1 MRDPVRKA
9 ILQTV
14 GLGVVLTAALFV
26 SAGTL
31 AWPMA
36 WAVVSFYAAFSVTGF
51 LLLPPDLI
59 AERSSLAG
67 GEPADLVVAGLAF
80 LFLLPIS
87 FAACGLD
94 ARLQGSPAIP
104 PGVRIAAFAVFVL
117 GYGVSLW
124 AASSNP
130 FFSGVV
136 RVQRERGHRV
146 ASGGPYAFVRHPGYA
161 GPMAGHLLLPLALG
175 SLWGIVPAA
184 LGCACLV
191 IRIGSEER
199 VLREELAGYTEYAQ
213 RVRWRL
219 VPGLW

>member
-1 MRDPVRKA
+1 MRKA
-9 ILQTV
+9 IVQTV
-14 GLGVVLTAALFV
+14 GLGVVLAAALFV
-26 SAGTL
+26 PAGTL

-36 WAVVSFYAAFSVTGF
+36 WAVVACYVAFSVAGF
-51 LLLPPDLI
+51 LLLPADLI

-67 GEPADLVVAGLAF
+67 GEPADLVIAGLAF

-87 FAACGLD
+87 YAVCGLD

-104 PGVRIAAFAVFVL
+104 VGIRIAAFAVFVL

-124 AASSNP
+124 AAASNP

-161 GPMAGHLLLPLALG
+161 GPMGGHLLLPIALG
-175 SLWGIVPAA
+175 SLWGLAPAA
-184 LGCACLV
+184 LGCACLAV
-191 IRIGSEER
+191 RIGSEER

>member
-1 MRDPVRKA
+1 MRNA
-9 ILQTV
+9 ILQTA
-14 GLGVVLTAALFV
+14 GLGVVLAAALFAP
-26 SAGTL
+26 AGTL

-36 WAVVSFYAAFSVTGF
+36 WAVLAFYVAFSVAGF
-51 LLLPPDLI
+51 LVLPPDLI

-80 LFLLPIS
+80 LFLFPIS
-87 FAACGLD
+87 FAVCGLD
-94 ARLQGSPAIP
+94 VRLHGSPALP
-104 PGVRIAAFAVFVL
+104 TGLRVAAFAVFVL
-117 GYGVSLW
+117 GYGFSLW
-124 AASSNP
+124 GAASNP

-184 LGCACLV
+184 LGCACLAL
-191 IRIGSEER
+191 RIGWEER
-199 VLREELAGYTEYAQ
+199 VLREELSGYTEYAQ
-213 RVRWRL
+213 QVRWRL